1 MRGIGRYEEAG
12 GSLRQSES
20 LRRELRDRRA
30 LALALAGRAL
40 NAASAG
46 EADLARSLGRKAVA
60 LMEESGDIAGIAATE
75 VNLADAEVL
84 LADLPAALIWLNRAL
99 AFYPVPGGHRSL
111 GWLHLVRAHVLRQ
124 LGDIESSMRSAA
136 AAQEVFTQLGER
148 HGLIA
153 AQRIC
158 KEGLPS
164 LPA

>member
-1 MRGIGRYEEAG
+1 M
-12 GSLRQSES
+12 
-20 LRRELRDRRA
+20 
-30 LALALAGRAL
+30 
-40 NAASAG
+40 
-46 EADLARSLGRKAVA
+46 A

-99 AFYPVPGGHRSL
+99 AFYP
-111 GWLHLVRAHVLRQ
+111 VRAHVLRQ